1 MSTIAKLTI
10 DQYDRMIAAG
20 IFDRRQHVELIHG
33 ELRDMTPIGPEHEIA
48 VDKLN
53 EWSIDTLPPK
63 KVWVR
68 VQNSIGIIE
77 LDSAPQPDIAWV
89 ARRDYRT
96 GRPTSADVL
105 LIIEVSATSLAFDR
119 GEKCE
124 LYASV
129 GIQEYWIVNLVEHCI
144 EVHREPSD
152 GKYQSVTA
160 YRGGASISPLA
171 FPTISLSVKQ
181 VFAGD

>member
-1 MSTIAKLTI
+1 MSVIAKLTI
-10 DQYDRMIAAG
+10 GQYDRMIAAG

-53 EWSIDTLPPK
+53 EWSMESLPQK

-77 LDSAPQPDIAWV
+77 LDSAPEPDIAWV

-96 GRPTSADVL
+96 GRPRSSDVL

-144 EVHREPSD
+144 EVHREPSH
-152 GKYQSVTA
+152 GKYQSVVA
-160 YRGGASISPLA
+160 YQGATKISPLA
-171 FPTISLSVKQ
+171 FPMISLSASQ
-181 VFAGD
+181 IFADD